1 MNAAAAPVV
10 IPLLTGL
17 VCVGLQSRRLRWAV
31 SVTGGAA
38 CFLASA
44 GLVALAR
51 AQGVVVLRFGGW
63 PAPFGIVF
71 AADLLGALMSA
82 IGSWVAL
89 CTLLAL
95 LAQPHPRLDG
105 FFHGGWHLMLAGMNG
120 AFLTGDLFNLYVF
133 FEVLLVAS
141 YFLLTLGSTRRQAR
155 EAFTYV
161 AINLVASTLFL
172 VGVALLYAAVGSVNM
187 ADLSLRIRD
196 ASPGLVQPGVFLLA
210 VAFGV
215 KAAIFPLY
223 AWLPHAYMLPPGPV
237 AAYFGGM
244 LTKVGVY
251 ALYRLFTTLQ
261 PVRGPDPTLVSVAV
275 LTMVLGVL
283 GALAQEEV
291 RRILSFH
298 IVSQIGYMVFGLALG
313 TPQAWAAG
321 LFYVLHHIGVKTA
334 LLLVSAAVEASYGT
348 GALRALSGLAH
359 AHPFL
364 GLSFAIPALSLAGI
378 PPFSGFWAKV
388 FVVQAGFQAGQVLP
402 VAASLG
408 VSLLT
413 LLSMSKIFTGAFWG
427 PPPEREA
434 IPALHYVA
442 IAGVGVL
449 TLVWGL
455 AGGWLWDLTAT
466 GAERLADP
474 RVYAE
479 AVLGGR

>member
-1 MNAAAAPVV
+1 MNAAAAPVMV
-10 IPLLTGL
+10 PLMTGL
-17 VCVGLQSRRLRWAV
+17 LCVALESRRWRWGV
-31 SVTGGAA
+31 SVTGAVA

-44 GLVALAR
+44 GLVAMAR

-63 PAPFGIVF
+63 PAPYGIVF

-161 AINLVASTLFL
+161 AINLAASTLFL

-187 ADLSLRIRD
+187 ADLAVRMPD
-196 ASPGLVQPGVFLLA
+196 ASPGLVRPAVFLLA

-215 KAAIFPLY
+215 KAAVFPLY
-223 AWLPHAYMLPPGPV
+223 AWLPHAYALPPGPV
-237 AAYFGGM
+237 AALFGGM

-261 PVRGPDPTLVSVAV
+261 PLRGPDPLLVAVAV

-291 RRILSFH
+291 RRILTFH

-313 TPQAWAAG
+313 NAGAWAAG
-321 LFYVLHHIGVKTA
+321 IFFVLHNIAVKGA
-334 LLLVSAAVEASYGT
+334 LLLVSAAVEDAYGT
-348 GALRALSGLAH
+348 GALQTLSGLGH
-359 AHPFL
+359 THPFL
-364 GLSFAIPALSLAGI
+364 GVCFAIPALSLAGI

-388 FVVQAGFQAGQVLP
+388 FVVQ
-402 VAASLG
+402 
-408 VSLLT
+408 
-413 LLSMSKIFTGAFWG
+413 
-427 PPPEREA
+427 E
-434 IPALHYVA
+434 
-442 IAGVGVL
+442 
-449 TLVWGL
+449 GL
-455 AGGWLWDLTAT
+455 KSG
-466 GAERLADP
+466 E
-474 RVYAE
+474 V
-479 AVLGGR
+479 V